1 MDGDVESITKGLSCV
16 FKPDAGRQKQH
27 SMQLLDGS
35 NDIGHLIPV
44 HPFELYFEDV
54 PDAPGV

>member
-1 MDGDVESITKGLSCV
+1 MDGDVESITEGLASV
-16 FKPDAGRQKQH
+16 FKPDARRQKKH

-35 NDIGHLIPV
+35 NDIGHLIMV

-54 PDAPGV
+54 PDAPSV